1 MSENIEIHVH
11 EEEEDDT
18 TVEPDEIYPPVSEE
32 TGYHLTELDIILLII
47 YVIVMWELGKSLGKS
62 IDL

>member
-1 MSENIEIHVH
+1 VH

-18 TVEPDEIYPPVSEE
+18 TVEPDEVYPPVSEE
-32 TGYHLTELDIILLII
+32 AGYHLTELDIILLII